1 MFLYCTR
8 SFYPPSFS
16 SSHHGMVTPPLRA
29 FSGQFGHLFPDIVFS
44 HASPVVQ
51 FQDGS
56 VAVHWADGRAE
67 TIDTAHS
74 VSGTL
79 ADTTI

>member
-1 MFLYCTR
+1 MVSLLVLFLANSVTYLL
-8 SFYPPSFS
+8 PSCFS
-16 SSHHGMVTPPLRA
+16 YT
-29 FSGQFGHLFPDIVFS
+29 
-44 HASPVVQ
+44 SPIVQ